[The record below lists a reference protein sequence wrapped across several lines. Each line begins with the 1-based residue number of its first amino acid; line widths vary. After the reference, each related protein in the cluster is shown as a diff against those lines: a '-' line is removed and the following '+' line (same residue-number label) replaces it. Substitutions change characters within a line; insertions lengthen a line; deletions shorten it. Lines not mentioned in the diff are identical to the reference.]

1 MYSENQ
7 NKAADASL
15 RIRHLCAMA
24 LLCALAYICE
34 FVFRIKVS
42 FLTFDAKDAI
52 IAIGSLAFGPVSGV
66 GMSLVVALL
75 ELVTVSETGFY
86 GFIMNFLSSAVFSV
100 IPALLYR
107 RDKSLVTALLGLA
120 LGSFGMTAVMMAAN
134 LLITPF
140 YMGVS
145 VDAVAKLLPTLLLPF
160 NLTKAVFNAGLT
172 LLLYKPLMSA
182 MTLSHIL
189 PKNDKTTP
197 DPRTMIYVTV
207 VSVAAIAL
215 SLLIFFLVLNGTIV
229 R

>member
-1 MYSENQ
+1 
-7 NKAADASL
+7 
-15 RIRHLCAMA
+15 MA

-52 IAIGSLAFGPVSGV
+52 IAIGALAFGPVSGV
-66 GMSLVVALL
+66 AMSLVVALL

-100 IPALLYR
+100 IPALFYR
-107 RDKSLVTALLGLA
+107 RNKSLVTALLGLA
-120 LGSFGMTAVMMAAN
+120 AGSLGMTAVMMAAN
-134 LLITPF
+134 LLITPY

-145 VDAVAKLLPTLLLPF
+145 VEAVVKLLPTLLLPF
-160 NLTKAVFNAGLT
+160 NLTKSVFNAGLT
-172 LLLYKPLMSA
+172 MLLYKPLMSA

-189 PKNDKTTP
+189 PKNEKSAP
-197 DPRTMIYVTV
+197 HPRTMIYVTA
-207 VSVAAIAL
+207 VSVAAIVL
-215 SLLIFFLVLNGTIV
+215 SLVIFFLVLKGTIA